1 MCPFPKGTFIVSFHY
16 INSNILI
23 SSNYVKK
30 EKLLLEYPSLFSFF
44 LKKDYHR
51 IMLRI
56 FPHPRHPTCKMRH
69 PPISYLSPEGSN
81 LIRAH

>member
-30 EKLLLEYPSLFSFF
+30 KSCYLRTLHFFLF
-44 LKKDYHR
+44 LKKKRLSQDNVKHV
-51 IMLRI
+51 
-56 FPHPRHPTCKMRH
+56 PTPQTSH
-69 PPISYLSPEGSN
+69 VQNEASTHFISKP
-81 LIRAH
+81 

>member
-44 LKKDYHR
+44 LKKRLSQDNVTH
-51 IMLRI
+51 
-56 FPHPRHPTCKMRH
+56 FPTPQTSHVQNEASTHF
-69 PPISYLSPEGSN
+69 ISKP
-81 LIRAH
+81 